1 VATPRRHASGSR
13 DQEEFMTNPVF
24 SNSDVFGEPRRTG
37 RRGGTTTAPTAYG
50 QPTGAAPQYGQ
61 FGTAG
66 AQGADA
72 ASLENMYNAPSATT
86 ADTKRLTYDDVIM
99 KTGGLLALL
108 VVVGALTW
116 QLAPELWVGGMI
128 VGLVLGLVNAF
139 KRNPSPV
146 LITLYTVAQGVFLG
160 GISKYYESFYDGIV
174 LQAVLATVATFAASL
189 FLFKSGRV
197 RVTPKFTRWLIIA
210 MVGYLVFSLVN
221 LALVWTGVL
230 DGWGMRGGGLGIV
243 IGLFA
248 VGLAAASLIVDF
260 DAIKRGV
267 EQGVPAKF
275 AWAAAF
281 GLLVTLIWLYL
292 EFLRL
297 IAIFNSSE

>member
-1 VATPRRHASGSR
+1 MS
-13 DQEEFMTNPVF
+13 NPVF

-37 RRGGTTTAPTAYG
+37 ARPGARTGGTATA
-50 QPTGAAPQYGQ
+50 QPQYGAY
-61 FGTAG
+61 GAGITG
-66 AQGADA
+66 AQAADA
-72 ASLENMYNAPSATT
+72 ASLDAMYQAPSATT
-86 ADTKRLTYDDVIM
+86 ADTKRLTYDDVVI

-108 VVVGALTW
+108 VVVAAATW
-116 QLAPELWVGGMI
+116 TMAPGIWPVGMI

-146 LITLYTVAQGVFLG
+146 LIMLYTVAQGVFLG
-160 GISKYYESFYDGIV
+160 GISKYYESFYDGV
-174 LQAVLATVATFAASL
+174 VGQAVLATICTFGAALLL
-189 FLFKSGRV
+189 FRSGKV
-197 RVTPKFTRWLIIA
+197 RVTPKFTRWLLIA

-221 LALVWTGVL
+221 VVLVWTGVL
-230 DGWGMRGGGLGIV
+230 AGWGMRGGTLGIV
-243 IGLFA
+243 IGLLA

-260 DAIKRGV
+260 DSIKRGV

-275 AWAAAF
+275 AWSAAF

-297 IAIFNSSE
+297 LAIFQSSD

>member
-1 VATPRRHASGSR
+1 
-13 DQEEFMTNPVF
+13 MTNPVF

-37 RRGGTTTAPTAYG
+37 RGGVTTAPSAYG
-50 QPTGAAPQYGQ
+50 QPTGAAPQHGQ
-61 FGTAG
+61 FGAAG
-66 AQGADA
+66 TQAADA
-72 ASLENMYNAPSATT
+72 ASLENMYTAPSATT

-116 QLAPELWVGGMI
+116 QLAPGLWVGGMI

-160 GISKYYESFYDGIV
+160 GISRFYESFYDGVV

-189 FLFKSGRV
+189 FLFKSGKV
-197 RVTPKFTRWLIIA
+197 RVTPKFTRWLLIA
-210 MVGYLVFSLVN
+210 MVGYLAFSLVN
-221 LALVWTGVL
+221 VVLVWTGVL
-230 DGWGMRGGGLGIV
+230 DGWGMRGGAIGIV
-243 IGLFA
+243 VGLIA

-260 DAIKRGV
+260 DSIKRGV
-267 EQGVPAKF
+267 EQGAPARF
-275 AWAAAF
+275 AWSAAF

-297 IAIFNSSE
+297 IAIFNSSD